1 MRSQEA
7 WNMHLRVQQTIR
19 GGRHACA
26 TNTKVQWSKTFMD
39 DDWLARHAHIY
50 TYARKYSGTMCVYW
64 RCYSRE
70 KAEHR
75 HTRSRARALSLSLTH
90 THTFGLER
98 TGDTGGC
105 APRFFRGKRVFHV
118 YCLSPSPPGRFRYFS
133 FKHIIDCA
141 IISTHEHINQHVWTY
156 GMQLSV
162 IAQRERERERERG
175 EGGFRERTSCTDMK
189 I

>member
-1 MRSQEA
+1 MHIYIHMRASTREPCACTGAVTQEK
-7 WNMHLRVQQTIR
+7 RR
-19 GGRHACA
+19 
-26 TNTKVQWSKTFMD
+26 NTDT
-39 DDWLARHAHIY
+39 HAH
-50 TYARKYSGTMCVYW
+50 A
-64 RCYSRE
+64 
-70 KAEHR
+70 
-75 HTRSRARALSLSLTH
+75 RARALSLSH

-162 IAQRERERERERG
+162 IAQREREREREV
-175 EGGFRERTSCTDMK
+175 REAFANELVAP